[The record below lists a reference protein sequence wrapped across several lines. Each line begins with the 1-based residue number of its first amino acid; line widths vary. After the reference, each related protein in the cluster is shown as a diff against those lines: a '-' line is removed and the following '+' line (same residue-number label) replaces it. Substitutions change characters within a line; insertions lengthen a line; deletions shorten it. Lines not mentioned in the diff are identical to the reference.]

1 MFRRQLIWQGLDA
14 TWWLVFWT
22 IAIGAAVA
30 LIVLLLRY
38 ERRLVPKRVGN
49 ALLALRLVVLLL
61 LFLTLLQPIIAWTL
75 DREQA
80 GRILVAVD
88 LSKSMETTDAHG
100 GRGEKLRWAR
110 AMGMIGNSATDDR
123 LDRWIKAFAEG
134 REPKWVDDNETSD
147 PLRRQRL
154 AQTRQANLEGIFA
167 EIDRLPRK
175 EIARRILT
183 GTSSPLLPLLDNMA
197 NVEVVVFAGEVHGA
211 DAETL
216 ETVVNHPPATLLTG
230 VSDLTQALSAR
241 VGDSTTSPLIGVV
254 LLTDGRDNS
263 DRDAVVIA
271 ARLGQAQTPV
281 FPVIFGSKFRPKDLA
296 IADLDYLPRVF
307 KDDKALLKATL
318 NTSGFEGEAIEV
330 VLERQDREPVTKTV
344 TPDSSTVQLEFQ
356 LEADEVGR
364 HEYTLRIVA
373 RPGETR
379 EDNNTKTFAMTVT
392 DDTVRV
398 LLLEGEARWEFRFI
412 DNALERDAHVEV
424 KRVVYRQPYLGV
436 LQDTFFPRRL
446 QLPADADDLQ
456 ASPFAEPD
464 LVIVGDVA
472 PGDISTTGWQLL
484 ENFVAESGGTLVFI
498 AGKQHFP
505 LAYRSEIVERL
516 LPMTDLRPVNI
527 DGPLAKGPPSER
539 GFHLKLTPE
548 GENETM
554 LQFDAVRQQNRDLW
568 TGLPGHTWGLL
579 GEAKRGA
586 TVLAYA
592 VGRRQQED
600 DFDAERL
607 GAVIVQQYYGAGQVL
622 WLGVD
627 STWRWRHRVGDKYH
641 HRFWGQLARWSAENK
656 AATVNDFVRFGPD
669 RSDIEFG
676 EDAVIR
682 ARWTQEFLKRHPD
695 LKARALIHR
704 ADDDRRGTPFAELV
718 LERVDTRPLIH
729 EGRAVALP
737 PGEYR
742 ITLVIENAE
751 AGEISAPLHVTETVT
766 LELSDLS
773 ANRDLLAQFADVS
786 GGQLFYPDEVGRI
799 PDLFRNPQ
807 SSTRIRREIE
817 LWDHWLVI
825 LLFFALLTSE
835 WVVRKLNG
843 LP

>member
-1 MFRRQLIWQGLDA
+1 MFRRQLLWQGLDA
-14 TWWLVFWT
+14 TWWLLFWT
-22 IAIGAAVA
+22 LAIGAAVVT
-30 LIVLLLRY
+30 IVLLLRY

-49 ALLALRLVVLLL
+49 VLLALRLVVLLL

-75 DREQA
+75 DREQT
-80 GRILVAVD
+80 GRVLVAVD
-88 LSKSMETTDAHG
+88 LSESMETTDAHG
-100 GRGEKLRWAR
+100 GRGGKLRWAR

-123 LDRWIKAFAEG
+123 LDRWIKAFDEG
-134 REPKWVDDNETSD
+134 RDPQWVDDNETSD
-147 PLRRQRL
+147 PLSRQRL
-154 AQTRQANLEGIFA
+154 VQTRQENLEGVFA

-175 EIARRILT
+175 EIVRRILT
-183 GTSSPLLPLLDNMA
+183 GTSSPLLPLLEDVA
-197 NVEVVVFAGEVHGA
+197 NVEVVVFAGGVQGA
-211 DAETL
+211 DLETL
-216 ETVVNHPPATLLTG
+216 ETVVDHPPATLLTG
-230 VSDLTQALSAR
+230 VSDLTQALASRAS
-241 VGDSTTSPLIGVV
+241 DTATSPLIGVV
-254 LLTDGRDNS
+254 LLTDGRDNG
-263 DRDAVVIA
+263 DRDAVVFA
-271 ARLGQAQTPV
+271 SRLGQAQTPV
-281 FPVIFGSKFRPKDLA
+281 FPVIFGSRYRPKDLA

-307 KDDKALLKATL
+307 KDDKAPLTATL
-318 NTSGFEGEAIEV
+318 NTTGFEGEEITV
-330 VLERQDREPVTKTV
+330 VLERTGREPVTKTI
-344 TPDSSTVQLEFQ
+344 TPDTSTTKVEFQ
-356 LEADEVGR
+356 LESDEVGR
-364 HEYTLRIVA
+364 HEYTLSMNV

-379 EDNNTKTFAMTVT
+379 QDNNTKSFAMTVT

-412 DNALERDAHVEV
+412 DNALERDEHVEV
-424 KRVVYRQPYLGV
+424 KRVVFRQPYLGV
-436 LQDTFFPRRL
+436 LQDTFFPRKL
-446 QLPADADDLQ
+446 QIPDKADDLE

-464 LVIVGDVA
+464 LVIVGDIA
-472 PGDISTTGWQLL
+472 PGDLSTIGWQML
-484 ENFVAESGGTLVFI
+484 ESFVAESGGTLVFI

-516 LPMTDLRPVNI
+516 LPMTELRPVNII

-554 LQFDAVRQQNRDLW
+554 LQFDADPQQNRDLW
-568 TGLPGHTWGLL
+568 TGLPGHAWGLL

-592 VGRRQQED
+592 VGLQQQND
-600 DFDAERL
+600 RDAERL

-676 EDAVIR
+676 EDAIIR
-682 ARWTQEFLKRHPD
+682 ARWTQAFLKRHPD

-704 ADDDRRGTPFAELV
+704 ADDDRRRTPFAELV
-718 LERVDTRPLIH
+718 LEPVDTRPLIH

-751 AGEISAPLHVTETVT
+751 AGEISAPLHVTENVT

-773 ANRDLLAQFADVS
+773 ANRELLAQIADVS
-786 GGQLFYPDEVGRI
+786 GGRLFYPDEVGQI
-799 PDLFRNPQ
+799 PKLFRNQQ
-807 SSTRIRREIE
+807 SSTRVRREIA
-817 LWDHWLVI
+817 LWDHWLVM
-825 LLFFALLTSE
+825 LLFFGLLTSE